1 MNQIDLC
8 AGINGFGLAGRWMGW
23 ESVATCEIDPFCQR
37 VLKKNFPDAYH
48 HSNLFD
54 LTAHILEKEIT
65 NRFGPEWRKP
75 GVILTAGLP
84 CQPFSVAGDRK
95 GQNDP
100 RFLWPT
106 AIGLVRE
113 LRPDVCVFENV
124 AGLLSILEPD
134 SVSEMERK
142 TFELF
147 DQDNDESRKV
157 IERVERRVI
166 GRIIEDLEQAGY
178 ILPKSADGTPIV
190 FCIPACAVEAIHQR
204 DRVWIVA
211 YAASQ
216 QDIGENVGQF
226 QRKPSRSNTQ
236 PYSNTKSTIGQ
247 RARTSWSGRNG
258 YTDACCNVGGI
269 LTNSKQQPSRILE
282 TNAGGGQE
290 RSTAGA
296 FQSKDFRLENGA
308 AHAKRVGTSGVIGPI
323 NVHSN
328 TSGRRRQNGRHGAQ
342 QESNRQT
349 GQHGN
354 SDRRPFRQVEWQ
366 PNNTSEILRVSYGVP
381 GGLDGRV
388 RNRNARIKACGNAI
402 VPQVAYAIFQAID
415 AALKNKRP

>member
-1 MNQIDLC
+1 MNEISLC
-8 AGINGFGLAGRWMGW
+8 TGIGGFGLAARWMGW
-23 ESVATCEIDPFCQR
+23 QSVATCEIEPFCQR
-37 VLKKNFPDAYH
+37 VLKKNFPKAYH
-48 HSNLFD
+48 HDNLFT
-54 LTAHILEKEIT
+54 LTADTLETKIKK
-65 NRFGPEWRKP
+65 RFGPEWRKP

-84 CQPFSVAGDRK
+84 CQPFSVAGERN

-113 LRPDVCVFENV
+113 LRPDVLLFENV

-134 SVSEMERK
+134 SVSEVEREA
-142 TFELF
+142 FELF
-147 DQDNDESRKV
+147 DQDNNQCRKIV
-157 IERVERRVI
+157 ERIERRII
-166 GRIIEDLEQAGY
+166 GRIITDIEQAGY
-178 ILPKSADGTPIV
+178 ILPRSKDGTPII
-190 FCIPACAVEAIHQR
+190 FCVPACAVEAIHQR

-216 QDIGENVGQF
+216 QNIGENVGQF
-226 QRKPSRSNTQ
+226 QRKPSRNNTRFY
-236 PYSNTKSTIGQ
+236 PNPKSTVGQ
-247 RARTSWSGRNG
+247 RARASWAGRNG
-258 YTDACCNVGGI
+258 YTDACGDIGG
-269 LTNSKQQPSRILE
+269 
-282 TNAGGGQE
+282 
-290 RSTAGA
+290 
-296 FQSKDFRLENGA
+296 
-308 AHAKRVGTSGVIGPI
+308 
-323 NVHSN
+323 VHSN
-328 TSGRRRQNGRHGAQ
+328 ASSRGCQNGRHGAQ